1 MTYDIENC
9 IINRELLMHRGH
21 RQIAK
26 LTKKKKKNTF
36 VIILID

>member
-26 LTKKKKKNTF
+26 LKKKKKKTS
-36 VIILID
+36 LL